1 MHYEA
6 VRFIGIIS
14 AFGFLCVCLCVCAYG
29 FCVCALQDC
38 LRSLSGNLN
47 VAVAT
52 TTKVMMMMEIMM
64 DNGDAAVKC
73 L

>member
-1 MHYEA
+1 MS
-6 VRFIGIIS
+6 V
-14 AFGFLCVCLCVCAYG
+14 CVCAYG

-47 VAVAT
+47 EAVAT